1 MTGAGGDPAKIPKL
15 MINEESDKN
24 IEYNHSPEN
33 VFSEQKE
40 SENSDDAKR
49 TDLKIQ
55 PDNGMNAPTFI
66 LQGAQ
71 NQDFQSNAMILND
84 SGHDDFHADTMILE
98 DKVKRQPDSGMNAPT
113 FILQG
118 AQNQDFQ
125 SNTMILNDSGH
136 DDFQAK
142 TMILEDSKS
151 DDFQSNTMILN
162 DSDNDGLQA
171 HTLILAGNQKKKT
184 IQSGLS
190 GNTFILPET
199 ENIRI
204 RELDLRKFSIS
215 NINPVKSHQT
225 LVDSENGPG
234 ADSVFLP
241 EAGAGSEQSQKSAES
256 HDIQS
261 MNSRSSGGNLKKQN
275 FYGSKA
281 SLPSVGEIIG
291 HYKIISELGRGGFG
305 AVYYAQNMILG
316 RDEALK
322 LILPSARTE
331 FKDTEMRFVREINIV
346 ARLEHPNI
354 VRLYS
359 SGHLASGMLWMTM
372 ELIRGERLDK
382 KLQKNGAFSI
392 EKGRSFM
399 LQLLSALSEAHSR
412 DIVHRDL
419 KPANIMIQ
427 QKKGYDD
434 LVVILDFGLSK
445 AIGPSDD
452 NLLQN
457 LTQDSKQVYGT
468 PQYMA
473 PEQLNKGIIG
483 PWTDVYSAGLIF
495 YEILTAHP
503 GFAGTTIFDIAY
515 KQRHQSLI
523 FPDHL
528 KNTAVQDIINKACA
542 KNMSDRYQNASEFYE
557 DVFKLTDA
565 LCISKTNHS
574 EDAIT
579 SYPETS
585 FCNSL
590 FHVICLFIVV
600 TFLIM
605 LIF

>member
-55 PDNGMNAPTFI
+55 PDN
-66 LQGAQ
+66 
-71 NQDFQSNAMILND
+71 
-84 SGHDDFHADTMILE
+84 
-98 DKVKRQPDSGMNAPT
+98 GMNAPT

-372 ELIRGERLDK
+372 ELIRGERLMELLKQPQYTPYAVEDQIVSVWAG
-382 KLQKNGAFSI
+382 LNGYIDDVPVAKVSDY
-392 EKGRSFM
+392 EKGRLDYVRRNTNVM
-399 LQLLSALSEAHSR
+399 DVLVETGKWTDEASE
-412 DIVHRDL
+412 DL
-419 KPANIMIQ
+419 K
-427 QKKGYDD
+427 
-434 LVVILDFGLSK
+434 K
-445 AIGPSDD
+445 ATETFTTEYLAAEGISTGIAEDPSVE
-452 NLLQN
+452 
-457 LTQDSKQVYGT
+457 T
-468 PQYMA
+468 
-473 PEQLNKGIIG
+473 
-483 PWTDVYSAGLIF
+483 
-495 YEILTAHP
+495 
-503 GFAGTTIFDIAY
+503 
-515 KQRHQSLI
+515 
-523 FPDHL
+523 
-528 KNTAVQDIINKACA
+528 
-542 KNMSDRYQNASEFYE
+542 
-557 DVFKLTDA
+557 
-565 LCISKTNHS
+565 
-574 EDAIT
+574 EDAQEQIHT
-579 SYPETS
+579 KRG
-585 FCNSL
+585 
-590 FHVICLFIVV
+590 
-600 TFLIM
+600 
-605 LIF
+605 

>member
-1 MTGAGGDPAKIPKL
+1 M
-15 MINEESDKN
+15 ESN
-24 IEYNHSPEN
+24 QSQESAL
-33 VFSEQKE
+33 SEHKDLANPDDSQS
-40 SENSDDAKR
+40 SE
-49 TDLKIQ
+49 LK
-55 PDNGMNAPTFI
+55 
-66 LQGAQ
+66 
-71 NQDFQSNAMILND
+71 
-84 SGHDDFHADTMILE
+84 
-98 DKVKRQPDSGMNAPT
+98 VQPDSGMNAPT
-113 FILQG
+113 FILSD
-118 AQNQDFQ
+118 AQNQDFN
-125 SNTMILNDSGH
+125 SNTMILDDSENS
-136 DDFQAK
+136 DFHA
-142 TMILEDSKS
+142 
-151 DDFQSNTMILN
+151 NTIILN

-199 ENIRI
+199 GNIRLRDFDI
-204 RELDLRKFSIS
+204 SHLRKSS
-215 NINPVKSHQT
+215 LSDINPVKSHKT
-225 LVDSENGPG
+225 LIDSDNAMGS
-234 ADSVFLP
+234 DTVFLP
-241 EAGAGSEQSQKSAES
+241 EDDAGSEPDNSSQTSGTNANQSQ
-256 HDIQS
+256 
-261 MNSRSSGGNLKKQN
+261 NSTSSGKNIKKQK
-275 FYGSKA
+275 FTDSKA

-322 LILPSARTE
+322 LILPSARSE
-331 FKDTEMRFVREINIV
+331 FKDIEMRFVREINIV

-359 SGHLASGMLWMTM
+359 SGHLPGGILWMTM

-382 KLQKNGAFSI
+382 KLQKDGAFSFD
-392 EKGRSFM
+392 KARTFM

-427 QKKGYDD
+427 QKKGYED

-452 NLLQN
+452 NMLQN

-503 GFAGTTIFDIAY
+503 GFSGTTIFDIAY
-515 KQRHQSLI
+515 KQRHQSLN

-528 KNTAVQDIINKACA
+528 KNTAIQNIINKACA
-542 KNMSDRYQNASEFYE
+542 KSISDRYQNASEFY
-557 DVFKLTDA
+557 DDIFKLTENVMIFVPG
-565 LCISKTNHS
+565 LSENSISEKESN
-574 EDAIT
+574 D
-579 SYPETS
+579 
-585 FCNSL
+585 SL
-590 FHVICLFIVV
+590 FPLICL
-600 TFLIM
+600 LI
-605 LIF
+605 LITLLVLLMF